1 MVVRFHLAAQN
12 FKKKNMEPF
21 VTFYVVCL
29 AYCFFMA
36 GRRWNR
42 DVQDGGLGVTPALDS
57 IAIVILA
64 PVLAPV
70 DLFLTWKRLYTEAKK
85 DKRSY

>member
-1 MVVRFHLAAQN
+1 MSTF
-12 FKKKNMEPF
+12 F
-21 VTFYVVCL
+21 VIYLISV
-29 AYCFFMA
+29 AYCFIMA

-42 DVQDGGLGVTPALDS
+42 DVREGGLGVTPGLDS

-70 DLFLTWKRLYTEAKK
+70 DIFLTWKRLYTEAKK
-85 DKRSY
+85 DRGSI